1 MHVLDQKGVVSL
13 VLVAAFYGST
23 IPAFA
28 STDANDKSESPA
40 KREAAN
46 VDAPAP
52 LTERERWLLDRV
64 EELEKRVADIESK
77 GNATASS
84 ATQPSVAQP
93 SSAKTTPSAVS
104 AARPTVPAVAKP
116 AYSDA
121 LFHVL
126 VEAGWPPSTRKLTSH
141 SA

>member
-40 KREAAN
+40 KREAAK
-46 VDAPAP
+46 VEAPAP

-77 GNATASS
+77 GNAAASS
-84 ATQPSVAQP
+84 AYGTVCP
-93 SSAKTTPSAVS
+93 
-104 AARPTVPAVAKP
+104 AAIFSESNAIGCCSGRSEHHRQSKA
-116 AYSDA
+116 SE
-121 LFHVL
+121 LRLSFQ
-126 VEAGWPPSTRKLTSH
+126 
-141 SA
+141 